1 MTSAV
6 CYDRLR
12 LLHPSVFYPEFQLR
26 QLDQPGGVVE
36 KTAQLSANEGLTK
49 CQFQLRH
56 VLLEPTPFLA

>member
-1 MTSAV
+1 MRDFRARSDPA
-6 CYDRLR
+6 RQLQA
-12 LLHPSVFYPEFQLR
+12 EFQLR